1 MEGDGSAGWWVG
13 ACVWGVII
21 LALYWL
27 SNLHTTFHSHYHIT
41 PALDTCPKWSFLFPN
56 RVLLCEKHAHCSA
69 IVLIEVF
76 IFDNCLLCHHIC
88 LKNLPFVIPFLNIL
102 WGKIFLVM
110 VGSNWPTPVDPIY
123 YIGFVSFCA
132 SVREILTNKSGDRGT
147 LGWNGR
153 SCSDKILTSFYTVLK
168 ANSNSKSSCF
178 FIWF

>member
-1 MEGDGSAGWWVG
+1 MGGCLCLGCDHISLIL
-13 ACVWGVII
+13 VIQFTH
-21 LALYWL
+21 YFSQPL
-27 SNLHTTFHSHYHIT
+27 SYHSSFGY
-41 PALDTCPKWSFLFPN
+41 PALDTCLRRSFLFPN

-88 LKNLPFVIPFLNIL
+88 LKHLPFIIPFLNIL

-153 SCSDKILTSFYTVLK
+153 SCSDKILTSFYTLLK

-178 FIWF
+178 FI

>member
-1 MEGDGSAGWWVG
+1 MRSMLIAQQ
-13 ACVWGVII
+13 
-21 LALYWL
+21 
-27 SNLHTTFHSHYHIT
+27 
-41 PALDTCPKWSFLFPN
+41 LFS
-56 RVLLCEKHAHCSA
+56 LKYSL
-69 IVLIEVF
+69 
-76 IFDNCLLCHHIC
+76 FDNCMLCHHIC
-88 LKNLPFVIPFLNIL
+88 LKFIIPFLNIL
-102 WGKIFLVM
+102 LGKIFLVM

-178 FIWF
+178 FT

>member
-41 PALDTCPKWSFLFPN
+41 PLGYNQHWILASG
-56 RVLLCEKHAHCSA
+56 
-69 IVLIEVF
+69 EVF
-76 IFDNCLLCHHIC
+76 SFPTEFCCVRSMLIAQQLFSLKYSFFDNCMLCHHIC
-88 LKNLPFVIPFLNIL
+88 LKFIIPFLNIL
-102 WGKIFLVM
+102 LGKIFLVM

-168 ANSNSKSSCF
+168 ANSKSSCF
-178 FIWF
+178 FI